1 MWKIKVTKFT
11 SVHFYHKIV
20 AKIERKRSNFF
31 PFKKVLKHF
40 FPVVDML
47 KKLLEK
53 EREVGVS

>member
-1 MWKIKVTKFT
+1 MWKIKVTKLT
-11 SVHFYHKIV
+11 SVHFYTEIV
-20 AKIERKRSNFF
+20 FTVEKRSNFF